1 MVRKVWRQYLNI
13 PRDGEMRYVAFHF
26 SDLDASLEKVERE
39 NFRNATGPLNFS
51 IYTTYLLVLKF

>member
-1 MVRKVWRQYLNI
+1 M

-39 NFRNATGPLNFS
+39 NFRDATGLLNFG
-51 IYTTYLLVLKF
+51 IYTIYLMVLKI